1 MKERASERARKGVA
15 LAATNRTT
23 GGEGEWGRRERGS
36 EKEIETATG
45 REGGKLSDFMHLA
58 FPYSQGFGISGVS
71 ISALKLL
78 KWSKEVRQVGE
89 RAQKMSITANFC
101 QREMLLDDLKLKII
115 SMNSP
120 VSRLVRS
127 ETVSDIQRQ
136 DVSES
141 RIDLRKPSTY
151 FLRNPN
157 SSMIIFTSRAQRI
170 FFSNHS

>member
-1 MKERASERARKGVA
+1 
-15 LAATNRTT
+15 
-23 GGEGEWGRRERGS
+23 
-36 EKEIETATG
+36 
-45 REGGKLSDFMHLA
+45 MHLA

-136 DVSES
+136 DISES
-141 RIDLRKPSTY
+141 RIDLRKPLFLAESEFKHDHLY
-151 FLRNPN
+151 KPGPENFFLKSFLRY
-157 SSMIIFTSRAQRI
+157 
-170 FFSNHS
+170 HS